1 MTDPATST
9 TPAAGSSTGTRAA
22 VGASGAVVLTLV
34 DQFFRAGGED
44 AGDFLARLG
53 PVLGPLWSTYPIVTI
68 LAVVAAFAFRDWRA
82 SQSKREKESASL
94 VNALGDLRTDLHGLR
109 SALAEQGERTAA
121 SFDTAAQQM
130 REHVRAEVAP
140 LSRRVGKLEKE
151 RRGNVTAKA
160 RK

>member
-1 MTDPATST
+1 MTDPAV
-9 TPAAGSSTGTRAA
+9 TPPASISTGTRAA
-22 VGASGAVVLTLV
+22 VGASGAVLLTLV

-82 SQSKREKESASL
+82 SQSKRERESVNL

-109 SALAEQGERTAA
+109 SALAEQGARTAA
-121 SFDTAAQQM
+121 GFDTAAQQM

-140 LSRRVGKLEKE
+140 LSKRVGKLEKE
-151 RRGNVTAKA
+151 RRASAPSKA